1 VATFSGD
8 RRLNPGGQRA
18 AASRTGRAANRTG
31 RAASRGSIRVAAAS
45 RGSIRAEQGIDPGQE
60 PPTEAGQSQRPS
72 GIDQERRASVG
83 QDGPR
88 AAAIRDPEQQPG
100 ADRNRGADRSRRSD
114 PGSKQKRLIRSKMEV
129 GIRGGRGIQ
138 KTRPM

>member
-1 VATFSGD
+1 VTTFSGD
-8 RRLNPGGQRA
+8 RRLNPDGQRA
-18 AASRTGRAANRTG
+18 AASRTGRAA
-31 RAASRGSIRVAAAS
+31 SRGEQGIDPG
-45 RGSIRAEQGIDPGQE
+45 GSSEQGIDPGQE

-88 AAAIRDPEQQPG
+88 AAAIRDPEQQRSGIPSSSQARIETEG
-100 ADRNRGADRSRRSD
+100 AIRDRNRRSD

-129 GIRGGRGIQ
+129 GIRGRRGIQ
-138 KTRPM
+138 KTRPT